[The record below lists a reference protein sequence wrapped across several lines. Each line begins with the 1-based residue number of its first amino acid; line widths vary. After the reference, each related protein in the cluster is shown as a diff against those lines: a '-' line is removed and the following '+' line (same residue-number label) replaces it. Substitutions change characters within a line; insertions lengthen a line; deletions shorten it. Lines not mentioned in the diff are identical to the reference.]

1 MPQGPGHVERPR
13 YFPFGKQI
21 QEAPMPQP
29 TPTTRIQAPAD
40 LGAAVRAARKRAG
53 LTLAETAGLTAVGVR
68 FLSELE
74 NGKPTV
80 RLDKVLHVLSALGL
94 QLHLADPV
102 AEARGDADAG
112 KR

>member
-1 MPQGPGHVERPR
+1 MPHPTSAVRIH
-13 YFPFGKQI
+13 
-21 QEAPMPQP
+21 AP
-29 TPTTRIQAPAD
+29 TD

-80 RLDKVLHVLSALGL
+80 RLDKVLHVLAALGL
-94 QLHLADPV
+94 QLHLAEP
-102 AEARGDADAG
+102 AAGAHEGPDAG